1 MHWLTL
7 PLLGF
12 ALAQT
17 QPVQTQPAQTPPLQT
32 QPTQS
37 SPAQNPSPAPDS
49 APPIDAAAGS
59 SVSLTRT
66 AKDGSKRLIT
76 VLRTGTSDE
85 TGIFT
90 ACQPLEDDPPGTPTI
105 SVFSETGAGGIRVT
119 IDKNVIVAPL
129 AVVSQKEGG
138 DGHIEVS
145 AGTARYL
152 DAAAVTPV
160 TGPMTV
166 APASASST
174 SVKSSP
180 STPNPTPTATP
191 VKPAAA
197 TPSPATPA
205 SSTPAGVAPN
215 PAPPATP
222 APVIPASV
230 TPTPAASPVTASTPN
245 TVPVPAATPAL
256 VNSPTSDRLTRC
268 EVEAKA
274 STVPDSVNVTQGKTR
289 LKGSKLVYDDS
300 DGIARIDG
308 PITFARDSASGDSAS
323 NPLTGSSASIEVNV
337 DEQTTTLVGAVTL
350 KNGARTSSAERVE
363 YDDAAN
369 VAILR
374 GTAES
379 PAKTVTADQTLT
391 ASVIRYN
398 LDTGSVVAIGPVGG
412 EFQDGQT
419 PGTQTPGTA
428 SPLPAN
434 PGDTAPTPVN
444 PGGPPRPPGG
454 S

>member
-1 MHWLTL
+1 MAGRRWTTRVRWLTL

-17 QPVQTQPAQTPPLQT
+17 QPVQTQPTQTLPVQT
-32 QPTQS
+32 QP
-37 SPAQNPSPAPDS
+37 ALAPDA
-49 APPIDAAAGS
+49 APAADASGGS

-76 VLRTGTSDE
+76 VLRTGTSDAS
-85 TGIFT
+85 GIFT

-152 DAAAVTPV
+152 DAAAVAPVAAPATAIPAAAPVPAATTPV
-160 TGPMTV
+160 TPAST
-166 APASASST
+166 APASGA
-174 SVKSSP
+174 
-180 STPNPTPTATP
+180 
-191 VKPAAA
+191 PARA
-197 TPSPATPA
+197 
-205 SSTPAGVAPN
+205 APN
-215 PAPPATP
+215 PAPVT
-222 APVIPASV
+222 
-230 TPTPAASPVTASTPN
+230 TPTPAASPVMALTPK
-245 TVPVPAATPAL
+245 TTPVAAVTPAPTTPVPVG
-256 VNSPTSDRLTRC
+256 SPTSDRLTRC

-308 PITFARDSASGDSAS
+308 PITFARDSASNNGAA
-323 NPLTGSSASIEVNV
+323 NPLTGNSASIEVNV
-337 DEQTTTLVGAVTL
+337 DDQTTTLVGGVTL

-374 GTAES
+374 GTAER

-419 PGTQTPGTA
+419 PGTQTPGTQTPGTA
-428 SPLPAN
+428 SPLPVN
-434 PGDTAPTPVN
+434 PGDTAPITPT
-444 PGGPPRPPGG
+444 PGGSPRPPGG

>member
-1 MHWLTL
+1 MAGRRWTARVRWLTL

-17 QPVQTQPAQTPPLQT
+17 PPQPAQLQ
-32 QPTQS
+32 P
-37 SPAQNPSPAPDS
+37 PSPAPDS
-49 APPIDAAAGS
+49 TPAGDASAGS

-76 VLRTGTSDE
+76 VLRTGTSDAS
-85 TGIFT
+85 GIFT

-160 TGPMTV
+160 AASVT
-166 APASASST
+166 ASPAT
-174 SVKSSP
+174 
-180 STPNPTPTATP
+180 
-191 VKPAAA
+191 AA
-197 TPSPATPA
+197 TSTPATPA
-205 SSTPAGVAPN
+205 LS
-215 PAPPATP
+215 TP
-222 APVIPASV
+222 APVTQIPA
-230 TPTPAASPVTASTPN
+230 
-245 TVPVPAATPAL
+245 
-256 VNSPTSDRLTRC
+256 NSPTTDRLTRC

-274 STVPDSVNVTQGKTR
+274 STVQGSVNVTQGKTR

-308 PITFARDSASGDSAS
+308 PITFARDSTARDNAASS
-323 NPLTGSSASIEVNV
+323 LTGSSASIEVNV
-337 DEQTTTLVGAVTL
+337 DDQTTTLVGGVTL

-374 GTAES
+374 GSAGS

-398 LDTGSVVAIGPVGG
+398 LDTGSVVAIGPVAG
-412 EFQDGQT
+412 EFQDGE
-419 PGTQTPGTA
+419 TPGTA
-428 SPLPAN
+428 LPLPAN
-434 PGDTAPTPVN
+434 PGDTTPTPGN
-444 PGGPPRPPGG
+444 PGGRPRPPGG

>member
-1 MHWLTL
+1 MRWLTL

-17 QPVQTQPAQTPPLQT
+17 PPQPAQLQPP
-32 QPTQS
+32 P
-37 SPAQNPSPAPDS
+37 PAPDS
-49 APPIDAAAGS
+49 TPAADASAGS

-66 AKDGSKRLIT
+66 TKDGSKRLIT
-76 VLRTGTSDE
+76 VLRTGTSDAS
-85 TGIFT
+85 GIFT

-152 DAAAVTPV
+152 DAAPVTPV
-160 TGPMTV
+160 AASVT
-166 APASASST
+166 ASPA
-174 SVKSSP
+174 
-180 STPNPTPTATP
+180 
-191 VKPAAA
+191 AAA
-197 TPSPATPA
+197 TPSGTTPA
-205 SSTPAGVAPN
+205 LSTPVTA
-215 PAPPATP
+215 
-222 APVIPASV
+222 
-230 TPTPAASPVTASTPN
+230 TPTPA
-245 TVPVPAATPAL
+245 
-256 VNSPTSDRLTRC
+256 NSPTTDRLTRC
-268 EVEAKA
+268 EVEAKV
-274 STVPDSVNVTQGKTR
+274 STVQGSVNVTQGKTR

-308 PITFARDSASGDSAS
+308 PITFVRDGASPGSASSSSAANS
-323 NPLTGSSASIEVNV
+323 LTGSSASIEVNV
-337 DEQTTTLVGAVTL
+337 DDQTTTLVGGVTL

-374 GTAES
+374 GSAGS

-398 LDTGSVVAIGPVGG
+398 LDTGSVVAIGPVAG
-412 EFQDGQT
+412 EFQDGE
-419 PGTQTPGTA
+419 TPGTA
-428 SPLPAN
+428 LPLPAN
-434 PGDTAPTPVN
+434 PSDITPTPDN
-444 PGGPPRPPGG
+444 PGGQPRPPGG

>member
-1 MHWLTL
+1 M
-7 PLLGF
+7 
-12 ALAQT
+12 
-17 QPVQTQPAQTPPLQT
+17 
-32 QPTQS
+32 
-37 SPAQNPSPAPDS
+37 
-49 APPIDAAAGS
+49 
-59 SVSLTRT
+59 
-66 AKDGSKRLIT
+66 
-76 VLRTGTSDE
+76 LRTGTSDAS
-85 TGIFT
+85 GIFT

-160 TGPMTV
+160 AASVT
-166 APASASST
+166 APPAAAAT
-174 SVKSSP
+174 
-180 STPNPTPTATP
+180 STPAMPTGTTPALSTPVTATP
-191 VKPAAA
+191 
-197 TPSPATPA
+197 
-205 SSTPAGVAPN
+205 
-215 PAPPATP
+215 PPA
-222 APVIPASV
+222 
-230 TPTPAASPVTASTPN
+230 
-245 TVPVPAATPAL
+245 
-256 VNSPTSDRLTRC
+256 NSPTTDRLTRC

-274 STVPDSVNVTQGKTR
+274 STVQGSVNVTQGKTR

-308 PITFARDSASGDSAS
+308 PITFVRDGTSSDGASPGSASPGSAS
-323 NPLTGSSASIEVNV
+323 SSSAANSLTGSSASIEVNV
-337 DEQTTTLVGAVTL
+337 DDQTTTLVGGVTL

-374 GTAES
+374 GSAGS

-398 LDTGSVVAIGPVGG
+398 LDTGSVVAIGPVAG
-412 EFQDGQT
+412 EFQDGE
-419 PGTQTPGTA
+419 TPGTA
-428 SPLPAN
+428 LPLPAN
-434 PGDTAPTPVN
+434 PGDTTPTPGN
-444 PGGPPRPPGG
+444 PGGRPRPPGG

>member
-1 MHWLTL
+1 MRWLTL

-17 QPVQTQPAQTPPLQT
+17 PPQPAQLQPP
-32 QPTQS
+32 P
-37 SPAQNPSPAPDS
+37 PAPDS
-49 APPIDAAAGS
+49 TPAADASAGS
-59 SVSLTRT
+59 SVSLTRIT
-66 AKDGSKRLIT
+66 KDGSKRLIT
-76 VLRTGTSDE
+76 VLRTGTSDAS
-85 TGIFT
+85 GIFT

-152 DAAAVTPV
+152 DAAPVTPV
-160 TGPMTV
+160 AASVT
-166 APASASST
+166 ASPA
-174 SVKSSP
+174 
-180 STPNPTPTATP
+180 
-191 VKPAAA
+191 AAA
-197 TPSPATPA
+197 TPSGTTPA
-205 SSTPAGVAPN
+205 LSTPVTA
-215 PAPPATP
+215 
-222 APVIPASV
+222 
-230 TPTPAASPVTASTPN
+230 TPTPA
-245 TVPVPAATPAL
+245 
-256 VNSPTSDRLTRC
+256 NSPTTDRLTRC
-268 EVEAKA
+268 EVEAKV
-274 STVPDSVNVTQGKTR
+274 STVQGSVNVTQGKTR

-308 PITFARDSASGDSAS
+308 PITFVRDGASPGSASSSSAANS
-323 NPLTGSSASIEVNV
+323 LTGSSASIEVNV
-337 DEQTTTLVGAVTL
+337 DDQTTTLVGGVTL

-374 GTAES
+374 GSAGS

-398 LDTGSVVAIGPVGG
+398 LDTGSVVAIGPVAG
-412 EFQDGQT
+412 EFQDGET
-419 PGTQTPGTA
+419 LGTA
-428 SPLPAN
+428 LPLPAN
-434 PGDTAPTPVN
+434 PSDITPTPDN
-444 PGGPPRPPGG
+444 PGGQPRPPGG

>member
-1 MHWLTL
+1 MAGRRWTARVRWLTL

-17 QPVQTQPAQTPPLQT
+17 PPQPAQLQ
-32 QPTQS
+32 P
-37 SPAQNPSPAPDS
+37 PSPAPDS
-49 APPIDAAAGS
+49 TPAGDASAGS

-76 VLRTGTSDE
+76 VLRTGTSDAS
-85 TGIFT
+85 GIFT

-160 TGPMTV
+160 AASVT
-166 APASASST
+166 APPAAAAT
-174 SVKSSP
+174 
-180 STPNPTPTATP
+180 STPAMPTGTTPALSTPVTATP
-191 VKPAAA
+191 
-197 TPSPATPA
+197 
-205 SSTPAGVAPN
+205 
-215 PAPPATP
+215 PPA
-222 APVIPASV
+222 
-230 TPTPAASPVTASTPN
+230 
-245 TVPVPAATPAL
+245 
-256 VNSPTSDRLTRC
+256 NSPTTDRLTRC
-268 EVEAKA
+268 EVEAKV
-274 STVPDSVNVTQGKTR
+274 STVQGSVNVTQGKTR
-289 LKGSKLVYDDS
+289 LKGSKLLYDDS

-308 PITFARDSASGDSAS
+308 PITFVRDGTSSDGASPASASSSSAANS
-323 NPLTGSSASIEVNV
+323 LTGNSASIEVNV
-337 DEQTTTLVGAVTL
+337 DDQTTTLVGGVTL

-374 GTAES
+374 GSAGS

-398 LDTGSVVAIGPVGG
+398 LDTGSVVAIGPVAG
-412 EFQDGQT
+412 EFQDGE
-419 PGTQTPGTA
+419 TPGTA
-428 SPLPAN
+428 LPLPAN
-434 PGDTAPTPVN
+434 PSDTTPTPGN
-444 PGGPPRPPGG
+444 PGGQPRPPGG

>member
-1 MHWLTL
+1 MTGRRWTTRVRWLTL

-17 QPVQTQPAQTPPLQT
+17 QPAQTQPAQTPPVQT
-32 QPTQS
+32 PPTQS
-37 SPAQNPSPAPDS
+37 PPAQNPSPAPDS

-66 AKDGSKRLIT
+66 TKDGSKRLIT

-152 DAAAVTPV
+152 DAASAAPV
-160 TGPMTV
+160 TVPV
-166 APASASST
+166 A
-174 SVKSSP
+174 
-180 STPNPTPTATP
+180 AT
-191 VKPAAA
+191 PAAA
-197 TPSPATPA
+197 
-205 SSTPAGVAPN
+205 
-215 PAPPATP
+215 
-222 APVIPASV
+222 
-230 TPTPAASPVTASTPN
+230 
-245 TVPVPAATPAL
+245 PVPAATTPATPSSTTPVAAATSAPTTSAPTTSAPTTPTPASSL
-256 VNSPTSDRLTRC
+256 TSDRLTRC

-308 PITFARDSASGDSAS
+308 PITFARDSASS
-323 NPLTGSSASIEVNV
+323 PLTGSSASIEVNV
-337 DEQTTTLVGAVTL
+337 DDQTTTLVGGVTL

-369 VAILR
+369 VAVLR
-374 GTAES
+374 GTAER
-379 PAKTVTADQTLT
+379 PARTVTADQTLT

-419 PGTQTPGTA
+419 PGTQPPGTA
-428 SPLPAN
+428 SPLPAS
-434 PGDTAPTPVN
+434 PGDTQPTP
-444 PGGPPRPPGG
+444 GGQPRPPGG